1 MTSALFITLLR
12 RFHKA
17 PRQSVGPTRVSP
29 PPNKASSIAGGYRGG
44 TRKGLDL
51 TLGSPNTSQATT
63 SRFFTPVAAPNAPQ
77 IKSIVRG
84 GVLFRSIRRV
94 SDSRVIS
101 GPSLLVDELLQVG
114 SASNIAD
121 LVQKQ
126 WSGDISAFPSLET
139 THSENA
145 RTKLSLQPRSSS
157 TTPRIYQ
164 SPRIGL
170 DLSHQSTRISP
181 SDPRISYI
189 SAPYRYFVHP
199 ELLVANGRGQT
210 LLGVYRDVLRTSKT
224 SNDRAIAEEVV
235 AITGLQE
242 KTAIRYLAEYHT
254 ACHSG
259 KLEPFIGSGG
269 KGAASSPADFLRL
282 IGAVKNFYK
291 GGSGAGTSV

>member
-1 MTSALFITLLR
+1 MTSALSKILPR

-17 PRQSVGPTRVSP
+17 PRQLVGPARLSP
-29 PPNKASSIAGGYRGG
+29 SPNKAPSIAGGYRGG

-63 SRFFTPVAAPNAPQ
+63 SRFFTPLAAPNTPQ

-101 GPSLLVDELLQVG
+101 GPSLLVDELLRVG
-114 SASNIAD
+114 SASNIAE

-126 WSGDISAFPSLET
+126 WSGDISAFPSTET
-139 THSENA
+139 THSESA
-145 RTKLSLQPRSSS
+145 RTRLFLQPRSSS
-157 TTPRIYQ
+157 ITPRIYR

-181 SDPRISYI
+181 SDPRIFYV

-210 LLGVYRDVLRTSKT
+210 LLGVYQDVVRTSKA
-224 SNDRAIAEEVV
+224 SGDRAITEEVV
-235 AITGLQE
+235 AIIGLQE
-242 KTAIRYLAEYHT
+242 KTAMKYLAEYHT
-254 ACHSG
+254 ACHSR
-259 KLEPFIGSGG
+259 KLEPFVGPAG
-269 KGAASSPADFLRL
+269 KGAASSPTGFLRL
-282 IGAVKNFYK
+282 MGAVKKFYE
-291 GGSGAGTSV
+291 GVSGASTGV

>member
-1 MTSALFITLLR
+1 MTSTLFITLLR

-17 PRQSVGPTRVSP
+17 PRQSVGPTRLSP

-77 IKSIVRG
+77 TKSIVRG

-94 SDSRVIS
+94 SDSRVVS
-101 GPSLLVDELLQVG
+101 GPSLLVDELLRVG

-139 THSENA
+139 THSENVRA
-145 RTKLSLQPRSSS
+145 RLSLQPRSSS

-170 DLSHQSTRISP
+170 DLSHQSTRNSP
-181 SDPRISYI
+181 SDPRISYV

-210 LLGVYRDVLRTSKT
+210 LLGVYQDVLRTSKT
-224 SNDRAIAEEVV
+224 STDRAIAEEVV

-242 KTAIRYLAEYHT
+242 KTAIKYLAEYHT

-259 KLEPFIGSGG
+259 KLEPFVGPGG
-269 KGAASSPADFLRL
+269 KGAASSPAGFLRL
-282 IGAVKNFYK
+282 IGAVKKFYK
-291 GGSGAGTSV
+291 GGSGASTSV